1 MLSFDADLT
10 NALKNSNT
18 SAFWVLKLY
27 YNDESA
33 FIGVSD
39 RHRQDGTDIYYGI
52 VSSWGVYRQ
61 SLDFFNFTTSTAN
74 MSVTLINNDK
84 SIKGGR
90 FTDLFATN
98 NFENR
103 KWELFLN
110 TNETATLDTPE
121 RMIGTGV
128 ISGEVDYDHNNIVLS
143 LLDNKTRF
151 NKRIPSAIV
160 DSSTYPNAPENNL
173 GKPIPMAFGDF
184 HAKTDI
190 GTIPTTH
197 FDRFKKFYKGAFP
210 AIITDRYDVGVEGS
224 EAKADNQ
231 ALHTLDNENVYY
243 YKSKSYATLTDTV
256 DATTN
261 NPVIEFSGSRCKA
274 YFPLSSSG
282 FTTSGT
288 GTHTYETNVSNGDFN
303 DTNKTTIAVT
313 DGNNVTVNFGV
324 EPLSKLGE
332 FVSVKGLS
340 KFGTISGSLTGLN
353 FLKIGGV
360 AYTNPTSNDELE
372 STLSFTTAQQSSWDF
387 TGGIPV
393 LLNSNS
399 GNKSVEISEMGL
411 VVEFDIDEITEY
423 QEEEIFEGYRYAQ
436 RMRNDNERVGYEG
449 YQEFYTYVI
458 QPSIVVPAKI
468 DYVYYSGK
476 GRKYGAWIDTINSNP
491 RNDENGGSADPGY
504 GVNDLIENPIYIIE
518 SVLRD
523 ELDLDSSTT
532 GIEIDVET
540 FDASGNTTNGN
551 LGSIY
556 VDAVADVK
564 FAFSQFKFI
573 DSQDFVDKLAKLSF
587 SYVFMSGDGKFKI
600 KTLKASGD
608 YSSADQTIDFDD
620 INLNKVSKTALSLV
634 KNKIVFKYNYDY
646 AAKQTLSETSSSDST
661 SQGST
666 VNGFNQDATIEILAS
681 QVIDDTT
688 ATKLTAA
695 YKELMKSRKNILR
708 FSTNN
713 PKYNHLEIGDIVNFT
728 NFTVPKIY
736 GTAVNGD
743 TEKYYIISDIS
754 KSITSAN
761 IECIQVGDVE

>member
-18 SAFWVLKLY
+18 TAFWVLKLY

-52 VSSWGVYRQ
+52 VASWGVYRQ

-74 MSVTLINNDK
+74 MSVTLLNNDK

-110 TNETATLDTPE
+110 TNETATLDTAA

-128 ISGEVDYDHNNIVLS
+128 ISGEVDYDRNNIVLS

-151 NKRIPSAIV
+151 NKRIPSATV
-160 DSSTYPNAPENNL
+160 DSSTYPNAPENNI

-184 HAKTDI
+184 YEKTDI

-261 NPVIEFSGSRCKA
+261 NPVIEFSGSRCKS

-288 GTHTYETNVSNGDFN
+288 GTHTNEANVSNGDFS
-303 DTNKTTIAVT
+303 DSSKTTIAVT
-313 DGNNVTVNFGV
+313 DGNNVTINYGID
-324 EPLSKLGE
+324 PLSKLGE

-372 STLSFTTAQQSSWDF
+372 STLNFTTAQESAWDF

-393 LLNSNS
+393 LLNSSS

-436 RMRNDNERVGYEG
+436 RMRNDNERIGYEG

-476 GRKYGAWIDTINSNP
+476 GRIYDAWVDADS
-491 RNDENGGSADPGY
+491 RNNGY
-504 GVNDLIENPIYIIE
+504 NQNDLIENPIYIIE
-518 SVLRD
+518 SVLRE
-523 ELDLDSSTT
+523 ELSLSSSN
-532 GIEIDVET
+532 IDYST

-556 VDAVADVK
+556 VDAVADIK

-608 YSSADQTIDFDD
+608 YSSADQTINFDD

-666 VNGFNQDATIEILAS
+666 VNGFNQAATIEILAS

-695 YKELMKSRKNILR
+695 YKDLMKSRKNI
-708 FSTNN
+708 FKFTTNS

-728 NFTVPKIY
+728 NFTNPKIY
-736 GTAVNGD
+736 GTEVNDGS
-743 TEKYYIISDIS
+743 TNKFYIITDIS

-761 IECIQVGDVE
+761 IECIQVGDVDV